1 MKTYEIN
8 YICQSFLIRDINKSF
23 DWFQR
28 IETLS
33 KSLPSVDSIRFITP
47 NEEYR
52 WNFVSLNVINALNL
66 YISTESH
73 HYLTLTYK
81 SVSSSAESWQSRWR
95 GNVPT
100 NLGPCRDTIRV
111 ASERSTNERVWLSG
125 RWFIAVISAC
135 SSSREGRPTLQGKPG
150 ARSRSRAEKL
160 VPVSES
166 GLTEF
171 KIITARLK
179 SLSHALS
186 PLSTSVSLFPH
197 THTFCNQTAAKGWF
211 RWNGNAA
218 ENE

>member
-1 MKTYEIN
+1 MPLFNADLQIGV
-8 YICQSFLIRDINKSF
+8 QFR
-23 DWFQR
+23 R
-28 IETLS
+28 I
-33 KSLPSVDSIRFITP
+33 
-47 NEEYR
+47 
-52 WNFVSLNVINALNL
+52 
-66 YISTESH
+66 
-73 HYLTLTYK
+73 LTK
-81 SVSSSAESWQSRWR
+81 SRWR

-179 SLSHALS
+179 SLSHALCSLHFCLS
-186 PLSTSVSLFPH
+186 PSLAHTYVLRPDSSKRVISLEWKRGGKWIIWCTVLEIKCLSWGYFL
-197 THTFCNQTAAKGWF
+197 ND
-211 RWNGNAA
+211 
-218 ENE
+218 

>member
-1 MKTYEIN
+1 MIN
-8 YICQSFLIRDINKSF
+8 
-23 DWFQR
+23 
-28 IETLS
+28 T
-33 KSLPSVDSIRFITP
+33 
-47 NEEYR
+47 
-52 WNFVSLNVINALNL
+52 LNL
-66 YISTESH
+66 YTSTESH

-186 PLSTSVSLFPH
+186 PLSTPVSLFPH
-197 THTFCNQTAAKGWF
+197 IRSATRQRQKGDFVEMETRQKMNNLVHGARDLFGVWMSCVGDIF
-211 RWNGNAA
+211 WIVKNYFWSFLFDILR
-218 ENE
+218 